1 VDSIE
6 EHELFAK
13 MGYFPDGLPMIYG
26 ETGEIIA
33 GLKKGRERQDELIL
47 NSNIGM
53 AVEDVALGREILNRA
68 LEMGIG
74 RKLPL

>member
-1 VDSIE
+1 
-6 EHELFAK
+6 
-13 MGYFPDGLPMIYG
+13 MGYFPDGLLEIYC

-33 GLKKGRERQDELIL
+33 GLKKGRENKNELIV

-53 AVEDVALGREILNRA
+53 AVEDVVLGREILNRA
-68 LEMGIG
+68 INLGLG